1 MANVTVVGYL
11 RTNTGDQIPLRA
23 DTQAEG
29 TEFTL
34 QTDSN
39 LTTVAQNVGNYKP
52 GATIIAAEIFA
63 PNGISYAYLL
73 RQGVIKC
80 WFSCNVSGVSNKEQ
94 MSSRP
99 VTLRPGDTVRCL
111 PLAAASKNTALC
123 VSTSSGVDRIFVG
136 TDTGEGTTQLLDLQD
151 QTSIGD
157 TLQGSVISTALATS
171 VIGSR
176 LVSSG
181 SCWIRNASGQ
191 LAAAVPV
198 SNPIKVEALIS
209 MVNVP
214 IALNFTASIVTT
226 A

>member
-1 MANVTVVGYL
+1 MANVTVCGYL
-11 RTNTGDQIPLRA
+11 RTTSGDQIPLRA

-52 GATIIAAEIFA
+52 GATITAAEIFA

-73 RQGVIKC
+73 RQGVIMC

-99 VTLRPGDTVRCL
+99 VVLRPGDTVRCL
-111 PLAAASKNTALC
+111 PMAAASRNVALC
-123 VSTSSGVDRIFVG
+123 VSTSSGMDRIFVG
-136 TDTGEGTTQLLDLQD
+136 TPAGAATTSLLDLQD
-151 QTSIGD
+151 STSIGD
-157 TLQGSVISTALATS
+157 TLQGTTIVNALATS
-171 VIGSR
+171 VDGSKI
-176 LVSSG
+176 VSSG

-214 IALNFTASIVTT
+214 IALNFTASIVTN